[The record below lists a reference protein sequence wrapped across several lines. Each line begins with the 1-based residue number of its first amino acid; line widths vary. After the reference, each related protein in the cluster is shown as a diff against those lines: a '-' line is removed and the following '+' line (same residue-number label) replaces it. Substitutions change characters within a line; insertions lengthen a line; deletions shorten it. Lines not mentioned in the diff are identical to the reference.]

1 MNRPEPPSRA
11 CVVLS
16 SRVPPGAS
24 CAHARLSCL
33 VHASRVRAFRV
44 CGVLQASVAEALG
57 TYELHAREDENGY
70 PIYVK
75 GAALALWQHTGF
87 WRCALPATVAWP
99 SRR

>member
-1 MNRPEPPSRA
+1 
-11 CVVLS
+11 
-16 SRVPPGAS
+16 
-24 CAHARLSCL
+24 
-33 VHASRVRAFRV
+33 
-44 CGVLQASVAEALG
+44 VLQASVAEALG

-87 WRCALPATVAWP
+87 WRCALPASVTWP

>member
-1 MNRPEPPSRA
+1 MRASRA
-11 CVVLS
+11 LCMHHACVPSVSVLS
-16 SRVPPGAS
+16 LVS
-24 CAHARLSCL
+24 CACITR
-33 VHASRVRAFRV
+33 ASRV